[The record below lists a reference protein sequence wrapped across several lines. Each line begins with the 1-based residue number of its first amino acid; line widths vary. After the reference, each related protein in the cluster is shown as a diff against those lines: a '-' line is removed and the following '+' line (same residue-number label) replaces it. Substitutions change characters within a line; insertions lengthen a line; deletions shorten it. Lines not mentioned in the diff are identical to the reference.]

1 MIVIEITNG
10 GNYFGEMVIGSIK
23 KQLRKEIYMRNY
35 RYLVSWYDYEGIKHE
50 KRYVTVDSAMRKL
63 FAVCGWFKNGIGI
76 NIATGKS
83 ILQVF

>member
-1 MIVIEITNG
+1 MAVIIS
-10 GNYFGEMVIGSIK
+10 VKWLSVASK

-63 FAVCGWFKNGIGI
+63 FAVCGWFKNGTGI